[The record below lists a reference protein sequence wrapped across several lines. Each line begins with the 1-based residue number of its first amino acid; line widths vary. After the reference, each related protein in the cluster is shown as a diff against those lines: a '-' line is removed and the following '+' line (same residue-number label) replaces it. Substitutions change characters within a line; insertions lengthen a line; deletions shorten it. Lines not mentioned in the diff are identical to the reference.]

1 MTEYKEF
8 HGHVFYRRMSHARPL
23 LLYSE
28 GLYLI
33 DESGRRYLDASGG
46 PVLVNIG
53 YGVKEVVQAMTEQA
67 TAAPYLHATMF
78 TTQAL
83 EDYSAALAEVTPLEN
98 PRFFYLDS
106 GSEAVETALKFARQ
120 VQVDR
125 GEAQRYVII
134 SRWHSYHGTTL
145 GALAVSGR
153 PALRQLFQPMLVPTP
168 HIEPPYC
175 YRCPFNLTYPGCQ
188 LRCAQALEDAVKI
201 NGKETI
207 AAFIAEPISGASL
220 AAAVPPPEYWPL
232 IREICDQYQIL
243 LIADEVMT
251 GFGRAGYWFAIS
263 AWGVEPDII
272 TMAKGAGGGYFPLS
286 ITAVKTS
293 DVQTLYAQ
301 RGDFVH
307 GGTFSHH
314 PIGAAVGLAV
324 LRYIQEHNLVER
336 SRLQGEK
343 LGQKLR
349 DALGNHLHV
358 GDIRGQGLMW
368 GLELVADRA
377 TKAPFPAKQGVA
389 KKIGDAAFERG
400 LIVYPSSGNVD
411 GINGDQV
418 MVAPPFI
425 VTDEQLDELVGLLGE
440 AINAVIAGSNT
451 NTFQIS
457 D

>member
-1 MTEYKEF
+1 MLS
-8 HGHVFYRRMSHARPL
+8 HG
-23 LLYSE
+23 E
-28 GLYLI
+28 GIYLI
-33 DESGRRYLDASGG
+33 DVAGKRYLDASGG

-53 YGVKEVVQAMTEQA
+53 YGVREVIEAMTAQA
-67 TAAPYLHATMF
+67 ATAPYLHATMF

-106 GSEAVETALKFARQ
+106 GSEAVETAIKFARQ

-125 GEAQRYVII
+125 GEAQRYQVI

-145 GALAVSGR
+145 GALALSGR
-153 PALRQLFQPMLVPTP
+153 PGLRQLYQPMMQLTP

-175 YRCPFNLTYPGCQ
+175 YRCPFNLNYPSCG
-188 LRCAQALEDAVKI
+188 LRCAHALEDAIKL
-201 NGKETI
+201 NGPETI

-232 IREICDQYQIL
+232 IRQICDHYGLL

-251 GFGRAGYWFAIS
+251 GFGRAGLWFAIT
-263 AWGVEPDII
+263 AWGVEPDIM

-286 ITAVKTS
+286 ITAVKTK
-293 DVQTLYAQ
+293 DAQTLRAGH
-301 RGDFVH
+301 GDFVH

-314 PIGAAVGLAV
+314 PVGAAVGLAV
-324 LRYIQEHNLVER
+324 LRYLQTHNLVEQ

-349 DALGNHLHV
+349 AALGDHPHI

-368 GLELVADRA
+368 GLEFVADRA
-377 TKAPFPAKQGVA
+377 SKEPFPAKQSVA
-389 KKIGDAAFERG
+389 KKIGDAAFDLG
-400 LIVYPSSGNVD
+400 LIVYPSSGNAD
-411 GINGDQV
+411 GLAGDQV
-418 MVAPPFI
+418 MIAPPFI
-425 VTDEQLDELVGLLGE
+425 VTDDQLDEIVALL
-440 AINAVIAGSNT
+440 AAAVKGVI
-451 NTFQIS
+451 
-457 D
+457 

>member
-8 HGHVFYRRMSHARPL
+8 HGHVFYRRMNHTRPMLSHG
-23 LLYSE
+23 E
-28 GLYLI
+28 GIYLI
-33 DESGRRYLDASGG
+33 DAAGKRYIDASGG

-53 YGVKEVVQAMTEQA
+53 YGVPEVVEAMTDQA
-67 TAAPYLHATMF
+67 AAAAYLHATMF
-78 TTQAL
+78 TTQVL

-106 GSEAVETALKFARQ
+106 GSEAVETAIKFARQ

-125 GEAQRYVII
+125 GEPQRYLVI

-153 PALRQLFQPMLVPTP
+153 PGLRQLYQPMLTQTP

-175 YRCPFNLTYPGCQ
+175 YRCPFNLTHPGCG
-188 LRCAQALEDAVKI
+188 LRCAHALEDAIKI
-201 NGKETI
+201 NGRETI
-207 AAFIAEPISGASL
+207 SAFIAEPISGASL

-232 IREICDQYQIL
+232 IRQICDHYGLL

-251 GFGRAGYWFAIS
+251 GFGRAGLWFAIS
-263 AWGVEPDII
+263 AWDVEPDIM

-286 ITAVKTS
+286 ITAVKTE
-293 DVQTLYAQ
+293 DVKTIRAGH
-301 RGDFVH
+301 GDFIH

-314 PIGAAVGLAV
+314 PVGMAVGLAV
-324 LRYIQEHNLVER
+324 LRYLQQHHLVEAAR
-336 SRLQGEK
+336 VQGEK
-343 LGQKLR
+343 LEQKLR
-349 DALGNHLHV
+349 VAFSGHPHV

-368 GLELVADRA
+368 GLEFVADRA
-377 TKAPFPAKQGVA
+377 GKAPFPARQGIS

-400 LIVYPSSGNVD
+400 LIVYPSSGNAD

-418 MVAPPFI
+418 MIAPPFI
-425 VTDEQLDELVGLLGE
+425 VTDAQLDEIVELLGE
-440 AINAVIAGSNT
+440 AINAVL
-451 NTFQIS
+451 
-457 D
+457 

>member
-8 HGHVFYRRMSHARPL
+8 HGHVFYRRMSHARPML
-23 LLYSE
+23 SHGE
-28 GLYLI
+28 GIYLI
-33 DESGRRYLDASGG
+33 DVAGKRYLDASGG

-53 YGVKEVVQAMTEQA
+53 YGVREVIEAMTAQA
-67 TAAPYLHATMF
+67 ATAPYLHATMF

-106 GSEAVETALKFARQ
+106 GSEAVETAIKFARQ

-125 GEAQRYVII
+125 GEAQRYQVI

-145 GALAVSGR
+145 GALALSGR
-153 PALRQLFQPMLVPTP
+153 PGLRQLYQPMMQLTP

-175 YRCPFNLTYPGCQ
+175 YRCPFNLNYPSCG
-188 LRCAQALEDAVKI
+188 LRCAHALEDAIKLS
-201 NGKETI
+201 GPETI

-232 IREICDQYQIL
+232 IRQICDHYGLL

-251 GFGRAGYWFAIS
+251 GFGRAGLWFAIT
-263 AWGVEPDII
+263 AWGVEPDIM

-286 ITAVKTS
+286 ITAVKTK
-293 DVQTLYAQ
+293 DAQTLRAGH
-301 RGDFVH
+301 GDFVH

-314 PIGAAVGLAV
+314 PVGAAVGLAV
-324 LRYIQEHNLVER
+324 LRYLQTHNLVEQ

-349 DALGNHLHV
+349 AALGDHPHI

-368 GLELVADRA
+368 GLEFVADRA
-377 TKAPFPAKQGVA
+377 SKEPFPAKQSVA
-389 KKIGDAAFERG
+389 KKIGDAAFDLG
-400 LIVYPSSGNVD
+400 LIVYPSSGNAD
-411 GINGDQV
+411 GLAGDQV
-418 MVAPPFI
+418 MIAPPFI
-425 VTDEQLDELVGLLGE
+425 VTDDQLDEIVALL
-440 AINAVIAGSNT
+440 AAAVKGVI
-451 NTFQIS
+451 
-457 D
+457 